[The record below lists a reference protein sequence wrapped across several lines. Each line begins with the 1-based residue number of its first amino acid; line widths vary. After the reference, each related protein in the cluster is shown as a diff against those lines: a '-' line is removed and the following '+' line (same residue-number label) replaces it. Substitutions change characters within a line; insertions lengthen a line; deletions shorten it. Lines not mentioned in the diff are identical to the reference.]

1 MRCVHTIALCMTLMC
16 LFMEVQ
22 HASGAKTKTVY
33 VTQTGSS
40 ERFFLKKRND
50 TIWLAK
56 GYYAPLNN
64 KTG

>member
-1 MRCVHTIALCMTLMC
+1 MRCVHTIAVCVALMC

-22 HASGAKTKTVY
+22 HASGAKMKTVY
-33 VTQTGSS
+33 VTQTGSGG
-40 ERFFLKKRND
+40 RFLLKKRND

-56 GYYAPLNN
+56 GHYAPLNN